1 MTTTTPIASNQRAVE
16 ILVGNHQLTGFL
28 NIPESAKG
36 IVLFALRSGRG
47 RYRSG
52 NQYVASVLQRAGIAT
67 LLLDLLDE
75 READIRSKVFD
86 VTLLANRLKTS
97 AAWVR
102 EKDQNRGL
110 KLGYFGVSTG
120 AAASLV
126 AAADQGTEV
135 KAVVSRGG
143 RPDLADEALP
153 HVRAA
158 TLLIVGGGDKPLIEI
173 NHRALTRLQ
182 CVKELKVI
190 PGASHVFPEPEFE
203 EAARLA
209 SQWFQRHLVCED
221 MPELAERSEPVLCS
235 DLL

>member
-1 MTTTTPIASNQRAVE
+1 MTTTTPIASNQRAVK

-36 IVLFALRSGRG
+36 IVVFALRSGRG

-86 VTLLANRLKTS
+86 IKLLAHRLKT
-97 AAWVR
+97 ATAWVH
-102 EKDQNRGL
+102 EKEQISSL
-110 KLGYFGVSTG
+110 PLGYFGVSTG
-120 AAASLV
+120 AAAALV
-126 AAADQGTEV
+126 AAADRGTNV
-135 KAVVSRGG
+135 KAIVSRGG
-143 RPDLADEALP
+143 RLDLADEALP
-153 HVRAA
+153 QVQAA
-158 TLLIVGGGDKPLIEI
+158 TLLIVGGGDKPLIEL
-173 NHRALTRLQ
+173 NHRALARMQ
-182 CVKELKVI
+182 CEKELKII
-190 PGASHVFPEPEFE
+190 PGATHVFPEPEFE